1 MRHLHRNREIR
12 CSLTDKSKSRKKKSL
27 HSQALCWHVTVQFP
41 QSAHKDDWTSK
52 WVGDQYCIPIS
63 STFNFYWDHPKVY
76 KPPNKTW
83 EANKLVLGNLPLG
96 WVHPLGVRSVA
107 SAQLWR
113 RWLRHWLITA
123 SCRPGWELRK
133 DWSHQWYE
141 KIWELCWFQWCF

>member
-83 EANKLVLGNLPLG
+83 EANKLVLGNLRFGMGSSLRRIG
-96 WVHPLGVRSVA
+96 GFSSALEEMAEALAYHCFLQARVRAEKHS
-107 SAQLWR
+107 
-113 RWLRHWLITA
+113 LIT
-123 SCRPGWELRK
+123 SM
-133 DWSHQWYE
+133 
-141 KIWELCWFQWCF
+141 IWELCWFQWCF